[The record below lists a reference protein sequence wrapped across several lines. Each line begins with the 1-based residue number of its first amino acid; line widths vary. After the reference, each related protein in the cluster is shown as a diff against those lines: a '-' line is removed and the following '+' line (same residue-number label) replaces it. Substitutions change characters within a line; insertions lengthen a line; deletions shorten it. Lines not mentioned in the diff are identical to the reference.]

1 MLYESFYFVSLWYH
15 NLKTQ
20 RMKKRTFYTSI
31 ITLLVSGLYLI
42 GFGVYG
48 LSKLNY
54 NNDMYVIILLGMLV
68 LVFGFVSYIEN
79 RRRVF

>member
-1 MLYESFYFVSLWYH
+1 
-15 NLKTQ
+15 
-20 RMKKRTFYTSI
+20 MKKRTFYTSI

>member
-1 MLYESFYFVSLWYH
+1 
-15 NLKTQ
+15 
-20 RMKKRTFYTSI
+20 MKKRTFYTSI
-31 ITLLVSGLYLI
+31 ITLLVSGFYLI

-68 LVFGFVSYIEN
+68 LVFGVVSYIEN
-79 RRRVF
+79 RKRVF

>member
-1 MLYESFYFVSLWYH
+1 
-15 NLKTQ
+15 
-20 RMKKRTFYTSI
+20 MKKRTFYTSI

-68 LVFGFVSYIEN
+68 LVFGVVSYIEN

>member
-1 MLYESFYFVSLWYH
+1 
-15 NLKTQ
+15 
-20 RMKKRTFYTSI
+20 MKKRTFYTSI

-48 LSKLNY
+48 VSKLTY
-54 NNDMYVIILLGMLV
+54 NNDMYVIILLGVLV
-68 LVFGFVSYIEN
+68 LVFGVVSYIEN